1 MKSIFKPQMSQIN
14 ADGDVANNS
23 SSISSSSLNHLRKS
37 ASSAVDL
44 LQSGGE
50 A

>member
-1 MKSIFKPQMSQIN
+1 MKSIFKPQISQIN
-14 ADGDVANNS
+14 ADGDVADNS

-37 ASSAVDL
+37 APSAVDL
-44 LQSGGE
+44 LQSGWE

>member
-1 MKSIFKPQMSQIN
+1 MKSHVKPQISQIN
-14 ADGDVANNS
+14 ADGDVADN
-23 SSISSSSLNHLRKS
+23 SISINSLSSNHLRQS
-37 ASSAVDL
+37 ALSAVDL